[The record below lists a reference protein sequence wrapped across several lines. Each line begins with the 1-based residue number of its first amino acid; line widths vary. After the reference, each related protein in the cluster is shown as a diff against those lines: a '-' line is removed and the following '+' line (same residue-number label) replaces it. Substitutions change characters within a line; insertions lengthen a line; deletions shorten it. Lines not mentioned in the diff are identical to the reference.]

1 MLRWTGPG
9 RDGTLTAMR
18 LVQALLACALGA
30 CASAPKAPPSTA
42 ATPGR
47 SSGDA
52 GGVLAGADDSALALA
67 KRLPTGADRCSIARP
82 YRIDDRQK
90 ALAKQVMQTDP
101 LAWDPALAV
110 IAFASAE
117 YARDDGPAA
126 HVMWLRS
133 TLPVVELQRRL
144 ETKLAIEW
152 NANVPC
158 SAAPCP
164 MRGEIMDGAV
174 LLSSEKWPVAA
185 DVGAETHCMRAAHD
199 PRVLEI
205 SAARLRRMPLSELL
219 GLPLR
224 STTSV
229 QLANGALISERIDIM
244 AGRAEAS
251 DRAMRARS
259 DVFGLAASEVRV
271 EQEDVLVRT
280 TARYRWDDL
289 EMLAEDAAR
298 LAAAE
303 LAARARN
310 DQEAPPLDGPLEPTD
325 YLARA
330 ALLLSQLNNA
340 LAPERN
346 ARRQAWHSL
355 LERGLAEHPE
365 QEQLALVLFELRMA
379 EPERRA
385 AARALAERFAALPG
399 ADPRWQD
406 AVKAARAAP

>member
-1 MLRWTGPG
+1 
-9 RDGTLTAMR
+9 MR
-18 LVQALLACALGA
+18 VHPAAIGLLACALGA
-30 CASAPKAPPSTA
+30 CASAAKTRPRADAAPA
-42 ATPGR
+42 HAN
-47 SSGDA
+47 GDP
-52 GGVLAGADDSALALA
+52 GGVRAVAGDSALALA

-117 YARDDGPAA
+117 HARDDGPSAQ
-126 HVMWLRS
+126 VIWLRS
-133 TLPVVELQRRL
+133 TLAIVELKRRL
-144 ETKLAIEW
+144 ETRLAIEW
-152 NANVPC
+152 
-158 SAAPCP
+158 SADAQCTTAPCP
-164 MRGEIMDGAV
+164 LRGEVVDGAV
-174 LLSSEKWPVAA
+174 RLSTEKWPAVAEP
-185 DVGAETHCMRAAHD
+185 GAETHCLRAAHD
-199 PRVLEI
+199 PRVLEL

-229 QLANGALISERIDIM
+229 QLASDALNSERIDIM

-251 DRAMRARS
+251 DRAMRARG
-259 DVFGLAASEVRV
+259 DVFGVAASEVRV

-289 EMLAEDAAR
+289 EMLAQDAAR

-303 LAARARN
+303 LAARTRS

-330 ALLLSQLNNA
+330 ALLLAQLNNA

-346 ARRQAWHSL
+346 ARRQALHTL
-355 LERGLAEHPE
+355 LERGIAEHPE
-365 QEQLALVLFELRMA
+365 HEQLALVLFELRMA

-385 AARALAERFAALPG
+385 SARELAERFAALPG
-399 ADPRWQD
+399 TDPRWQD
-406 AVKAARAAP
+406 ALRAARMPIAP

>member
-1 MLRWTGPG
+1 MRVHPAG
-9 RDGTLTAMR
+9 R
-18 LVQALLACALGA
+18 LVQAWVTCALVACAP
-30 CASAPKAPPSTA
+30 APQAQTTEPAPQ
-42 ATPGR
+42 R
-47 SSGDA
+47 SSS
-52 GGVLAGADDSALALA
+52 GADDAQAAANDSALALA

-90 ALAKQVMQTDP
+90 VLAKQVMQTDP
-101 LAWDPALAV
+101 LAWDPSLAV
-110 IAFASAE
+110 IAFASAD
-117 YARDDGPAA
+117 YARDDGPSA

-133 TLPVVELQRRL
+133 ALPIAELQRRL
-144 ETKLAIEW
+144 DTKLTIEW
-152 NANVPC
+152 IAGASC

-164 MRGEIMDGAV
+164 MRGEILDGAV
-174 LLSSEKWPVAA
+174 LLSSERWPTGA
-185 DVGAETHCMRAAHD
+185 DAGAEAHCLRAAHD
-199 PRVLEI
+199 PRVLEL
-205 SAARLRRMPLSELL
+205 SAARLRRMPLGELL

-229 QLANGALISERIDIM
+229 QLASDALISERVEIM

-251 DRAMRARS
+251 ERAMRARG

-271 EQEDVLVRT
+271 DQEDVLVRT

-289 EMLAEDAAR
+289 EMLAMDAAR

-303 LAARARN
+303 RAARTRS

-325 YLARA
+325 YMARA
-330 ALLLSQLNNA
+330 ALLLHQLTNA

-346 ARRQAWHSL
+346 ARREALHAL

-365 QEQLALVLFELRMA
+365 HEPLALLLFELRMA
-379 EPERRA
+379 EPERRT
-385 AARALAERFAALPG
+385 AARELAERFAALPG

-406 AVKAARAAP
+406 ALRAARVPIAP